1 MLALNPVLDALRSTK
16 QDFPKEMEKHFYDLV
31 YLCLAY
37 ASGYVYRLGKNW
49 YQHGNTPDRQ
59 AALCLEAERLLKIRA
74 TLSNATDPVPKVTS
88 AQAVVGNQLNQ
99 VLEKL
104 SHLLTEPEVLTQNSY
119 LVEVLGK
126 YLLLYRSTGIVSALM
141 HWIFYFLVLVW
152 GLFVYIGSTTPGP
165 GTGAKL
171 GIGTNIAVA
180 LILLIPV
187 VIWNYLTRKVDG
199 WQRSR
204 RAASS
209 PATIAVSPK

>member
-1 MLALNPVLDALRSTK
+1 MRA
-16 QDFPKEMEKHFYDLV
+16 
-31 YLCLAY
+31 
-37 ASGYVYRLGKNW
+37 YVYRLGKNW

-74 TLSNATDPVPKVTS
+74 TLSNATDPLPKVTS
-88 AQAVVGNQLNQ
+88 AQALVGNQLNQ

-104 SHLLTEPEVLTQNSY
+104 SHLLTEPEVLTQNSH

-199 WQRSR
+199 W
-204 RAASS
+204 
-209 PATIAVSPK
+209 